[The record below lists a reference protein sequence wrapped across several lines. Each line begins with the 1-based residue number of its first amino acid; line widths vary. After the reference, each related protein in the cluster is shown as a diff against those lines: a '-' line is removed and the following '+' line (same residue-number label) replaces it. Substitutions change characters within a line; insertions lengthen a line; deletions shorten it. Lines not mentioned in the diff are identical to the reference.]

1 MQEMQVPSLGWEDP
15 LEEEMATHSSILA
28 WRIPMN
34 NGAWSAA
41 VQGVAKSWTRLK
53 THAHSLL
60 WIFFFFFGYT
70 AYRILVPQP
79 EIEPALEVWRLNHWA
94 TGEVPL
100 LRIVKL
106 H

>member
-1 MQEMQVPSLGWEDP
+1 MHTASYGF
-15 LEEEMATHSSILA
+15 
-28 WRIPMN
+28 
-34 NGAWSAA
+34 
-41 VQGVAKSWTRLK
+41 
-53 THAHSLL
+53 
-60 WIFFFFFGYT
+60 FFFFFGYT